1 MSAKPT
7 DDMAPPKRQQPDDR
21 YAQLTLSSDEF
32 IIYDREQ
39 HTAWVQSS
47 VAVSLEDYR

>member
-7 DDMAPPKRQQPDDR
+7 DDMADRQREQPEDR
-21 YAQLTLSSDEF
+21 YAQLQLDDEF
-32 IIYDREQ
+32 VIYDREN

>member
-7 DDMAPPKRQQPDDR
+7 DDMADRQLAQPDDR
-21 YAQLTLSSDEF
+21 YAQLRLDDDEF
-32 IIYDREQ
+32 VIYDREN

-47 VAVSLEDYR
+47 VAVSLEAYR